1 MYSIYLKE
9 IRSFFNSLIAYLV
22 IILFL
27 SITGLYL
34 WVIPET
40 IFDREE
46 ASLFMLFDLGPFVFL
61 FLIPAITMRTFS
73 EEKKAGTLELILT
86 KPISELQLVLG
97 KYLANFTLVAFAV
110 IPTLVYYYS
119 LYQLGA
125 PQGNIDS
132 AGVVGSYIGLL
143 LLAAVFTS
151 IGVFSSS
158 VTENQIIAFILT
170 LTLSLFFLFGFSY
183 LTDLFKWGAFA
194 MYFDKLGLIEHYT
207 SMSKGVLDSRDVFY
221 FISIV
226 VLFLGATRLTLLSR
240 KW

>member
-22 IILFL
+22 IVLFL
-27 SITGLYL
+27 SITGLYI

-40 IFDREE
+40 VFDGEE

-61 FLIPAITMRTFS
+61 FLIPAITMRSFS

-119 LYQLGA
+119 LYELGA
-125 PQGNIDS
+125 QQGNIDS
-132 AGVVGSYIGLL
+132 AGVFGSYFGLL

-151 IGVFSSS
+151 IGVFCSSL
-158 VTENQIIAFILT
+158 TENQIVAFIFT
-170 LTLSLFFLFGFSY
+170 LTLCLFFLFGFSY
-183 LTDLFKWGAFA
+183 LTEFFKWGALA
-194 MYFDKLGLIEHYT
+194 VYLDHLGLIEHYT

-221 FISIV
+221 FISV
-226 VLFLGATRLTLLSR
+226 VALFLGATRLVLLSR

>member
-22 IILFL
+22 IVLFL
-27 SITGLYL
+27 SITGLYI

-40 IFDREE
+40 IFDGEE
-46 ASLFMLFDLGPFVFL
+46 ASLYMLFDLGPFVFL
-61 FLIPAITMRTFS
+61 FLIPAITMRSFS

-97 KYLANFTLVAFAV
+97 KYFANFTLVAFSV

-119 LYQLGA
+119 LYELGA
-125 PQGNIDS
+125 QKGNIDS
-132 AGVVGSYIGLL
+132 AGVFGSYFGLL

-151 IGVFSSS
+151 IGVFCSSL
-158 VTENQIIAFILT
+158 TENQIVAFIMT
-170 LTLSLFFLFGFSY
+170 LILCLFFLFGFTY
-183 LTDLFKWGAFA
+183 LTELFKWGVLAV
-194 MYFDKLGLIEHYT
+194 YLDQLGLIEHYT

-221 FISIV
+221 FISV
-226 VLFLGATRLTLLSR
+226 VALFLGATRLVLLSR